1 MYNFKDD
8 LNQDSKRKTMLYYWY
23 MEDVNCAGI
32 DFTIMHGIVSGHHR
46 LMDST
51 FINTSLI
58 NSYTVNYD
66 DSELVVQTENT
77 VYHCPLAY
85 CNFDQQDLVK
95 NQIPNYEKIK
105 QEYKNKI
112 NEELPVA
119 DDENVLLVISNHNE
133 FYFHSLYYK
142 PEGADAEVKYSAFP
156 HIGTFQDSFLII
168 SEEGNIDMRYFP
180 HFQNIQFYMQD
191 TDNKPFY
198 IENLGDITL
207 YCRTL
212 NGLIKLNPGE
222 RKEVS
227 EKNTEKEEVDLS
239 DEDLYPAMIISAK
252 EE

>member
-1 MYNFKDD
+1 MNSNTDNLKC
-8 LNQDSKRKTMLYYWY
+8 NERKTMLYYWY
-23 MEDVNCAGI
+23 MEEVNREENEC
-32 DFTIMHGIVSGHHR
+32 TIMHGIVSGHKK
-46 LMDST
+46 LIDSLP
-51 FINTSLI
+51 IHTSRVR
-58 NSYTVNYD
+58 SYTIDYE

-85 CNFDQQDLVK
+85 CNFEKQDLVK
-95 NQIPNYEKIK
+95 NQIPNYEKIR

-112 NEELPVA
+112 KEELPVA
-119 DDENVLLVISNHNE
+119 DEGNVLLVISNHNE

-156 HIGTFQDSFLII
+156 HIGMFQDSFLII
-168 SEEGNIDMRYFP
+168 SEEGNIDLRYFP
-180 HFQNIQFYMQD
+180 HFQNIEFYMQD

-227 EKNTEKEEVDLS
+227 EENAEKEEVDLS

>member
-95 NQIPNYEKIK
+95 NQIPDYEKIK
-105 QEYKNKI
+105 RKYKGRAEK
-112 NEELPVA
+112 EQPTA
-119 DDENVLLVISNHNE
+119 DEGEVLLVISNHDGY
-133 FYFHSLYYK
+133 YFNSLYYK
-142 PEGADAEVKYSAFP
+142 PKGAYTKVKYFAGP
-156 HIGTFQDSFLII
+156 HIGTFQDSFLIR
-168 SEEGNIDMRYFP
+168 SGEGDIDLRYFP
-180 HFQNIQFYMQD
+180 HSQNIEFYTQD
-191 TDNKPFY
+191 TDNMPFY
-198 IENLGDITL
+198 IENIGDITL
-207 YCRTL
+207 YCRTFS
-212 NGLIKLNPGE
+212 GVIKLDPGE
-222 RKEVS
+222 RKKVTKENAEKVS
-227 EKNTEKEEVDLS
+227 VDLP
-239 DEDLYPAMIISAK
+239 DNDLYPAAFISDK
-252 EE
+252 K